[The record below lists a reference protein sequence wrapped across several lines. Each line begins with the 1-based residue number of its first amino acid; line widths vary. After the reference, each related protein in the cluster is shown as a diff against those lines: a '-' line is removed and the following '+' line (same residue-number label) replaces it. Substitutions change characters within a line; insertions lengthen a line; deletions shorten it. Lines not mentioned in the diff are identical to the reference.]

1 MVREILQISV
11 GQCGNQIG
19 QIFWKT
25 ILEEHDI
32 NLQGQFTG
40 SDPRKV
46 EKLDVY
52 MREMDLSKS
61 TKQTLSQSLTSPT
74 IDPSSSNPNGA
85 YSKIVPHH
93 IRYVPR
99 VRISLYSLVAQLPL
113 LSIVLLSMTVMSLFY
128 SIWNRE

>member
-61 TKQTLSQSLTSPT
+61 TKQTLGQSLTSPT

-85 YSKIVPHH
+85 YSKIVPQH

-99 VRISLYSLVAQLPL
+99 VRISLYSLIAQLSIAL
-113 LSIVLLSMTVMSLFY
+113 LQNY
-128 SIWNRE
+128 YK